1 MCIRDSTY
9 VVPVCDRLNSGQMPG
24 FFILGRKIMKEQD
37 NTQAKNNIKKTKAD
51 LYESFYD
58 GE

>member
-1 MCIRDSTY
+1 
-9 VVPVCDRLNSGQMPG
+9 VPICNRLKSGHLPG
-24 FFILGRKIMKEQD
+24 FFILGRKIMKEQK
-37 NTQAKNNIKKTKAD
+37 NTNTSNNNIKKTKAD

>member
-1 MCIRDSTY
+1 
-9 VVPVCDRLNSGQMPG
+9 
-24 FFILGRKIMKEQD
+24 MKEKNNNQ
-37 NTQAKNNIKKTKAD
+37 NKNNIKKTKAD

>member
-1 MCIRDSTY
+1 MS
-9 VVPVCDRLNSGQMPG
+9 G
-24 FFILGRKIMKEQD
+24 FFILGRKIMEEQN
-37 NTQAKNNIKKTKAD
+37 NTEFKNSIKKTKAE

>member
-1 MCIRDSTY
+1 
-9 VVPVCDRLNSGQMPG
+9 VPVCNRLNSGQMPG
-24 FFILGRKIMKEQD
+24 FFILGRKIMKEQN
-37 NTQAKNNIKKTKAD
+37 NTQTKNNIKKTKAD

>member
-1 MCIRDSTY
+1 MS
-9 VVPVCDRLNSGQMPG
+9 G
-24 FFILGRKIMKEQD
+24 FFIFGRKIMKEQN
-37 NTQAKNNIKKTKAD
+37 NTQAKRNIKKTKAD